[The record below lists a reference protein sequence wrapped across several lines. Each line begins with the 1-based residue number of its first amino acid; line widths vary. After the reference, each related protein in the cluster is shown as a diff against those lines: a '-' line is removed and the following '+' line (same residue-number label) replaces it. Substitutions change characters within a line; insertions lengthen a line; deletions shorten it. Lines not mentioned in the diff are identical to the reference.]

1 MRCSRPTR
9 EGRVTEQPRESL
21 ADLIRAATGAVE
33 REGERCETWSPLA
46 AAAWRA
52 RAKRLRAVAD
62 ALPGRFSTV
71 TLQRWAWVCDDRAVL
86 ARDERSVVTADSL
99 RRAARL
105 LRALAGE
112 EG

>member
-1 MRCSRPTR
+1 M
-9 EGRVTEQPRESL
+9 TEQPRESL
-21 ADLIRAATGAVE
+21 ADLLRAAADAVE
-33 REGERCETWSPLA
+33 REGNRRALRDNPQPQVY
-46 AAAWRA
+46 RA

-71 TLQRWAWVCDDRAVL
+71 TLERWAWVCDDRAVL
-86 ARDERSVVTADSL
+86 ARDERSVVTVDSL

-112 EG
+112 AERG